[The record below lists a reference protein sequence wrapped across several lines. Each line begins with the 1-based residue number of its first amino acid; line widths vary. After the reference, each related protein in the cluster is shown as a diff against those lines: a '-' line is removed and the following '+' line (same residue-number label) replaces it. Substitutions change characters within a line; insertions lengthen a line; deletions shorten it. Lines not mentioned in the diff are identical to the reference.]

1 MIGLNCKREI
11 LALKLGN
18 LFSIALLVSLGA
30 SGTALAQDVYTIPD
44 NLTPVSEW
52 ADGFTAEESKHF
64 IEAFNAK
71 SFVIGDDIGTY
82 GFLNLSEVLPVS
94 KVFRQGDVADLE
106 VDIDPSIGTFKVD
119 GPLGNLT
126 LEEMMADERSRMQ
139 GIIVLKQGKIIYETY
154 PGMPRN
160 ANHVWMSS
168 TKVVTGLI
176 MHMLEQDGLLS
187 LEDDVTEYIPEYKG
201 TDWEGI
207 KLADILHQQSGMNL
221 VESAP
226 NIANPETPVARAYAF
241 SFNPKGATPDSS
253 LFAIMRDVERYR
265 EPGTQFDY
273 STFNTHI
280 LGVVIEKVTGRK
292 FTDVFSERIW
302 SKAGMEGDAEMAT
315 TPIGEPLNGGVF
327 AARLRD
333 KARFALLFTPSW
345 PKVSETRLV
354 DEAYF
359 EKVYGSANSAAFFN
373 EESDMGSRMLRDFE
387 DAPSH
392 ASYQWDAVFED
403 GDLYKSGKNGQCIY
417 VSPRNDMAVVWF
429 SNTYDNSPWLPIY
442 ARAIV
447 KQVSDEQ

>member
-1 MIGLNCKREI
+1 MKIGNPI
-11 LALKLGN
+11 FLALLM
-18 LFSIALLVSLGA
+18 SLGA
-30 SGTALAQDVYTIPD
+30 GGLARAQDTYTIPD
-44 NLTPVSEW
+44 DLTPVSEW
-52 ADGFTAEESKHF
+52 ADGFTAEESRRF
-64 IEAFNAK
+64 LETFNAK

-94 KVFRQGDVADLE
+94 KVFRQGEVAELE
-106 VDIDPSIGTFKVD
+106 VDIDPSVGTFKVD

-126 LEEMMADERSRMQ
+126 LEEMIADERSRKQ
-139 GIIVLKQGKIIYETY
+139 GIIVLKGGKIVYETY

-187 LEDDVTEYIPEYKG
+187 LEDDVTDYIPEYKG

-221 VESAP
+221 VENAA

-241 SFNPKGATPDSS
+241 SFNPKGATPDPS

-280 LGVVIEKVTGRK
+280 LGVVIEKVTGSK

-302 SKAGMEGDAEMAT
+302 SRSGMEGDAEMAT

-333 KARFALLFTPSW
+333 KARFALLLTPSW
-345 PKVSETRLV
+345 PTVSDTQVV
-354 DEAYF
+354 DDAYF
-359 EKVYGSANSAAFFN
+359 EKVYGTGNSAAFFN
-373 EESDMGSRMLRDFE
+373 PESDMGRRILGDFD
-387 DAPSH
+387 DAPTH

-417 VSPRNDMAVVWF
+417 VSPSNDMAVVWF

-447 KQVSDEQ
+447 KRFSDGQ

>member
-1 MIGLNCKREI
+1 MT
-11 LALKLGN
+11 ALFLIVG
-18 LFSIALLVSLGA
+18 VG
-30 SGTALAQDVYTIPD
+30 GTAVAQDAYPIPD
-44 NLTPVSEW
+44 DLTPVSEW
-52 ADGFTAEESKHF
+52 ADGFSAEDSRRF
-64 IEAFNAK
+64 IENYNAK

-126 LEEMMADERSRMQ
+126 LEEAMADERSRMQ
-139 GIIVLKQGKIIYETY
+139 GIIVLKQGKIVYEKY

-187 LEDDVTEYIPEYKG
+187 LEDDVTDYIPEYKG

-207 KLADILHQQSGMNL
+207 TLANILHQQSGMDL
-221 VESAP
+221 VENAA
-226 NIANPETPVARAYAF
+226 NIANPKMPVARAYAF
-241 SFNPKGATPDSS
+241 AFSPKGATPDPSI
-253 LFAIMRDVERYR
+253 FAIMGEVKRYR

-280 LGVVIEKVTGRK
+280 LGVVIEKVTGSK

-302 SKAGMEGDAEMAT
+302 SMAGMEGDGEMAT

-345 PKVSETRLV
+345 STVSETRV
-354 DEAYF
+354 VNDAYF
-359 EKVYGSANSAAFFN
+359 EKVYGSGNSAAFFN
-373 EESDMGSRMLRDFE
+373 PESDMGSRMLRDFD
-387 DAPSH
+387 DAPTH

-417 VSPRNDMAVVWF
+417 ISPSNDMAVVWF

-447 KQVSDEQ
+447 KETSQ

>member
-1 MIGLNCKREI
+1 MLMRHM
-11 LALKLGN
+11 LK
-18 LFSIALLVSLGA
+18 FSMFAPIALGLA
-30 SGTALAQDVYTIPD
+30 YNTPATAQSSYPIPD
-44 NLTPVSEW
+44 DLTPVSEW
-52 ADGFTAEESKHF
+52 ADGFTAEESRRF
-64 IEAFNAK
+64 LEAFNAK

-94 KVFRQGDVADLE
+94 KVFRSGDVANLE
-106 VDIDPSIGTFKVD
+106 VDIDESIGKFKVD

-126 LEEMMADERSRMQ
+126 LEEVMADERSRMQ
-139 GIIVLKQGKIIYETY
+139 GIIVLKQGKIVYEKY

-187 LEDDVTEYIPEYKG
+187 LEDDVTKYIPEYKG

-207 KLADILHQQSGMNL
+207 KLTDILHQQSGMNL
-221 VESAP
+221 VENAA

-241 SFNPKGATPDSS
+241 SFNPKGATPDPS
-253 LFAIMRDVERYR
+253 LFAIMRDVKRYK

-280 LGVVIEKVTGRK
+280 LGVVVEKVTGRK

-345 PKVSETRLV
+345 PKVSKTQLV
-354 DEAYF
+354 DDAYF
-359 EKVYGSANSAAFFN
+359 KKVYGSGNSAALFN
-373 EESDMGSRMLRDFE
+373 PESDMGSRMLRDFD
-387 DAPSH
+387 DAPTH

-403 GDLYKSGKNGQCIY
+403 GDLYKSGKNGQGIY

-429 SNTYDNSPWLPIY
+429 FQYLRQFSLVADLCTGNRKRGV
-442 ARAIV
+442 AG
-447 KQVSDEQ
+447 